1 VIVQLVLG
9 GALAAVGAELIARG
23 ILRRSKR
30 YALVPHAR
38 SEFQLDL
45 SELPQLEP
53 LVRTAI
59 NAEGERG
66 GELPSR
72 DRRTF
77 RVLVAGGSAAE
88 CYMLDQEAAWPAVVE
103 RELRADPGPIEQP
116 FIHVGNIARSL
127 LPCAGIA
134 RILEG
139 VLPRYPHL
147 DVLVT
152 YVCASDVVAWMQQ
165 GAPSQLSESELSE
178 EQLFPV
184 GPAGELGWS
193 PRRSALRRLL
203 VRGYRR
209 LLHPVDRREG
219 VGRAVGRNR
228 RMRAEA
234 PNRIDEVP
242 DARGMLA
249 RFEVE
254 FRRLV
259 EISLAHGARVLVARQ
274 PWIERDFT
282 AEEELLLWN
291 YGRGRPHAEA
301 VDSYYTHRVAHQL
314 LAEVDAIQSRVAREL
329 GVAEL
334 DVRSVLPSD
343 FEHYYDDLHS
353 TPLGSAV
360 IGREVAA
367 AIRGMARPQG

>member
-1 VIVQLVLG
+1 MIWELVVG
-9 GALAAVGAELIARG
+9 GALSAVGAELVARAL
-23 ILRRSKR
+23 LRRSGR

-45 SELPQLEP
+45 SELPKLEP
-53 LVRTAI
+53 LVRTQI

-66 GELPSR
+66 GELPTR

-77 RVLVAGGSAAE
+77 RILVAGGSAAE
-88 CYMLDQEAAWPAVVE
+88 CYMLDQEKAWPAVVE
-103 RELRADPGPIEQP
+103 RELREERGPIERP
-116 FIHVGNIARSL
+116 FVHVGNIARSL
-127 LPCAGIA
+127 LPCEGIA

-147 DVLVT
+147 DLLVT
-152 YVCASDVVAWMQQ
+152 YVGASDVVAWMQQ
-165 GAPSQLSESELSE
+165 GAPAQLPPSELTE

-184 GPAGELGWS
+184 GPLAELGWS
-193 PRRSALRRLL
+193 PKRSALRRLL
-203 VRGYRR
+203 VRAYRR
-209 LLHPVDRREG
+209 CFHPVDRREG

-242 DARGMLA
+242 DPTEMLA
-249 RFEVE
+249 RFESE

-259 EISLAHGARVLVARQ
+259 QRSLEHGARVLVARQ

-282 AEEELLLWN
+282 PEEERLLWN

-301 VDSYYTHRVAHQL
+301 VKSYYTHRVAHHL

-329 GVAEL
+329 GVTEL
-334 DVRSVLPSD
+334 DVRSVLPAD

-367 AIRGMARPQG
+367 SIRKMWRA

>member
-1 VIVQLVLG
+1 MIVQLVLG
-9 GALAAVGAELIARG
+9 GALAGVAAELLARAL
-23 ILRRSKR
+23 LRRSAR

-53 LVRTAI
+53 SVRMAI

-66 GELPSR
+66 GELPTR
-72 DRRTF
+72 DRQTF

-88 CYMLDQEAAWPAVVE
+88 CYMLDQEVAWPAVVE
-103 RELRADPGPIEQP
+103 RELRADPGSIDQP

-139 VLPRYPHL
+139 VLPRYAHL
-147 DVLVT
+147 DLLVT
-152 YVCASDVVAWMQQ
+152 YVGASDVVAWLQQ
-165 GAPSQLSESELSE
+165 GAPAELAADELSE
-178 EQLFPV
+178 EKLFPV
-184 GPAGELGWS
+184 GPAAEFGWS

-203 VRGYRR
+203 IRAYRR
-209 LLHPVDRREG
+209 YFHPVERREG

-234 PNRIDEVP
+234 PHRIDEVP
-242 DARGMLA
+242 EAGAMLA
-249 RFEVE
+249 RFETE
-254 FRRLV
+254 FRRLL
-259 EISLAHGARVLVARQ
+259 ERSLAHGARVLVARQ
-274 PWIERDFT
+274 PWIEREFT
-282 AEEELLLWN
+282 PQEERLLWN
-291 YGRGRPHAEA
+291 YGRGRPHEE
-301 VDSYYTHRVAHQL
+301 VVESYYTHRVAHQL
-314 LAEVDAIQSRVAREL
+314 LSEVDAIQSRVAREL

-334 DVRSVLPSD
+334 DVRSVLPAD

-367 AIRGMARPQG
+367 AIRRMGPA